1 MDRQEATEVA
11 KEYLESYVES
21 ITEHSSKGNRKAYIC
36 PICGSGTGRNATGA
50 FTITKDGS
58 KWKCFACD
66 KGGDT
71 LDLIGYL
78 EDIDDYSAKVTRAG
92 ELFNLDIEAPT
103 EYQRQDTTAHNT
115 NTQTNMHTDKT
126 AQKTETSY
134 IDFYKQANK
143 NIQATDYPEKRGLSK
158 AILDRFKIGYVE
170 NWKHPNAPEN
180 VTGSPRL
187 IIPVTP
193 TSYLARD
200 TRENIPDYQ
209 KQYAKTK
216 VGGSDIF
223 NAKAF
228 IDDLGKPIF
237 IVEGEI
243 DALSIMEVGGVAV
256 GLGSTSNAKKLV
268 EIVRGKQLERP
279 LILALDNDSRGRK
292 AQAELEK
299 LLQAQKTPYTVAVL
313 TEGAIKDPNEMLVR
327 DRKAFTA
334 RVEEAIRN
342 AKDDKEKYLETS
354 TDHYI
359 QDFLN
364 GIADSVNTPCVST
377 GFSKLDE
384 VLDGGFYEGLYIVG
398 AISSLGKTTLV
409 TQIAD
414 QVASKGH
421 DVLIFSLEMARGE
434 IMAKS
439 ISRHTIME
447 VLQTGGDTKNAK
459 TVRGVT
465 AGNRYEKYNSTE
477 KELIKSAVQAYSGYA
492 KHIYITEGVG
502 DLGVQQIRET
512 VEKHTRYTGNTPLVI
527 VDYLQILAPANERAT
542 DKQNT
547 DKAVMELKRISR
559 DFKTPVIGIS
569 SFNRDNYNNAVSMQA
584 FKESGAIEYSSD
596 ILIGLQLKG
605 AGDKDFNPTEAKK
618 KNPREIELV
627 ILKNRNG
634 QTGAKVPFEFYPMFN
649 YFMEN
654 DTPQYILADSESE
667 VTKPQTVSEA
677 YDVIPVEGSDL
688 VEIKPRKIE

>member
-11 KEYLESYVES
+11 KEYLVSYVES
-21 ITEHSSKGNRKAYIC
+21 ITDHSRKGNKKAYVC
-36 PICGSGTGRNATGA
+36 PLCGSGTGRNKTGA
-50 FTITKDGS
+50 FTITPDGNS
-58 KWKCFACD
+58 WKCFACD

-71 LDLIGYL
+71 LDLIGYV
-78 EDIDDYSAKVTRAG
+78 EGIDDYNSKLKRAG
-92 ELFNLDIEAPT
+92 ELFNVTIDTPAR
-103 EYQRQDTTAHNT
+103 EYQNQ
-115 NTQTNMHTDKT
+115 DKT
-126 AQKTETSY
+126 AQNTDNTDTHNSIHTPVNGNY
-134 IDFYKQANK
+134 IEFYNQANN

-158 AILDRFKIGYVE
+158 AILDRFKIGYIE
-170 NWKHPNAPEN
+170 NWKHPNAPES

-223 NAKAF
+223 NGRAF
-228 IDDLGKPIF
+228 IDDLDKPIF

-256 GLGSTSNAKKLV
+256 ALGSASNAKKLV
-268 EIVRGKQLERP
+268 EMVRDKQLERP

-292 AQAELEK
+292 TQAELEG

-313 TEGAIKDPNEMLVR
+313 TEGTVKDPNEMLVKNR
-327 DRKAFTA
+327 EAFKAL
-334 RVEEAIRN
+334 VKEAIRN

-354 TDHYI
+354 TDNYI

-364 GIADSVNTPCVST
+364 GIADSVNTPYIPT
-377 GFSKLDE
+377 GFKGIDE
-384 VLDGGFYEGLYIVG
+384 ALDGGLYEGLYIVG

-414 QVASKGH
+414 QVAKQGH
-421 DVLIFSLEMARGE
+421 DVLIFSLEMARSE
-434 IMAKS
+434 LMAKS
-439 ISRHTIME
+439 ISRHTVIE
-447 VLQTGGDTKNAK
+447 VLDKGGDMKNAK
-459 TVRGVT
+459 TVRGIT
-465 AGNRYEKYNSTE
+465 AGVRYANYNDTE
-477 KELIKSAVQAYSGYA
+477 KELIKNAVTAYSDYA

-502 DLGVQQIRET
+502 DLGAQQIRET
-512 VEKHTRYTGNTPLVI
+512 VEKHVQYTGNTPLVI
-527 VDYLQILAPANERAT
+527 IDYLQILAPYNERAT

-605 AGDKDFNPTEAKK
+605 AGQKDFDATEAKS

-634 QTGAKVPFEFYPMFN
+634 KTGTKIPLEFYPLFN
-649 YFMEN
+649 YFTEMN
-654 DTPQYILADSESE
+654 
-667 VTKPQTVSEA
+667 
-677 YDVIPVEGSDL
+677 
-688 VEIKPRKIE
+688 

>member
-1 MDRQEATEVA
+1 MDRQTATEAV
-11 KEYLESYVES
+11 KERLTEYVES
-21 ITEHSSKGNRKAYIC
+21 ITDHSRKGNKKAYVC
-36 PICGSGTGRNATGA
+36 PLCGSGTGRNATGA
-50 FTITKDGS
+50 FTITPDGNS
-58 KWKCFACD
+58 WKCFACD

-71 LDLIGYL
+71 LDLIGYV
-78 EDIDDYSAKVTRAG
+78 EGIDDYNSKLTRAG
-92 ELFNLDIEAPT
+92 ELFNMTIDAPAR
-103 EYQRQDTTAHNT
+103 EYQNQ
-115 NTQTNMHTDKT
+115 DKT
-126 AQKTETSY
+126 AQNTDTHNSIHTPTNGNY
-134 IDFYKQANK
+134 LAFYKQAND
-143 NIQATDYPEKRGLSK
+143 NIQATNYPEKRGLSK

-187 IIPVTP
+187 IIPVTQ

-200 TRENIPDYQ
+200 TRDNIPDYQ

-223 NAKAF
+223 NGRAF
-228 IDDLGKPIF
+228 IDDLDKPIF

-256 GLGSTSNAKKLV
+256 ALGSTSNAKKLAGM
-268 EIVRGKQLERP
+268 VRDKQLERP

-292 AQAELEK
+292 TQAELEG
-299 LLQAQKTPYTVAVL
+299 LLQAQKTPYTIAVL
-313 TEGAIKDPNEMLVR
+313 TEGAVKDPNEMLV
-327 DRKAFTA
+327 KNKEVFTA
-334 RVEEAIRN
+334 RVEDAIKN
-342 AKDDKEKYLETS
+342 ARDDKEKYLETS
-354 TDHYI
+354 TDNYI

-364 GIADSVNTPCVST
+364 GIADSVNTPSIST
-377 GFSKLDE
+377 GFPILDKC
-384 VLDGGFYEGLYIVG
+384 LDGGFYEGLYIVG

-414 QVASKGH
+414 QVASRGH
-421 DVLIFSLEMARGE
+421 DVLIFSLEMARAE

-439 ISRHTIME
+439 ISRHTVME
-447 VLQTGGDTKNAK
+447 VLQTGGEMKNAK
-459 TVRGVT
+459 TVRGIT

-477 KELIKSAVQAYSGYA
+477 RELIKNAVQTYSGYA

-502 DLGVQQIRET
+502 DLGVNQIRAT

-605 AGDKDFNPTEAKK
+605 AGQKDFDATEAKSK
-618 KNPREIELV
+618 SPREIELV

-634 QTGAKVPFEFYPMFN
+634 KTGDKVPFEFYPMFN
-649 YFMEN
+649 YFVEN
-654 DTPQYILADSESE
+654 DAPKYIQAESDSETDKHQAITE
-667 VTKPQTVSEA
+667 E
-677 YDVIPVEGSDL
+677 YEVIPVEGSEL
-688 VEIKPRKIE
+688 VEIRRKESE

>member
-1 MDRQEATEVA
+1 MDRQTATEAV
-11 KEYLESYVES
+11 KERLTEYVES
-21 ITEHSSKGNRKAYIC
+21 ITDHSRKGNKKAYVC
-36 PICGSGTGRNATGA
+36 PLCGSGTGRNATGA
-50 FTITKDGS
+50 FTITPDGNS
-58 KWKCFACD
+58 WKCFACD

-71 LDLIGYL
+71 LDLIGYV
-78 EDIDDYSAKVTRAG
+78 EGIDDYNSKLKRAG
-92 ELFNLDIEAPT
+92 ELFNVTIDAPAR
-103 EYQRQDTTAHNT
+103 EYQNQ
-115 NTQTNMHTDKT
+115 DKT
-126 AQKTETSY
+126 AQNTDTHNSIHTPVNGNY
-134 IDFYKQANK
+134 LAFYKQAND
-143 NIQATDYPEKRGLSK
+143 NIRATNYPEKRGLSK

-187 IIPVTP
+187 IIPVTQ

-200 TRENIPDYQ
+200 TRDNIPDYQ

-223 NAKAF
+223 NGRAF
-228 IDDLGKPIF
+228 IDDLDKPIF

-256 GLGSTSNAKKLV
+256 ALGSTSNAKKLAGM
-268 EIVRGKQLERP
+268 VRDKQLERP

-292 AQAELEK
+292 TQAELEG
-299 LLQAQKTPYTVAVL
+299 LLQAQKTPYTIAVL
-313 TEGAIKDPNEMLVR
+313 TEGTVKDPNEMLV
-327 DRKAFTA
+327 KNKEAFTA
-334 RVEEAIRN
+334 RVEDAIKN
-342 AKDDKEKYLETS
+342 ARDDKEKYLETS
-354 TDHYI
+354 TDNYI

-364 GIADSVNTPCVST
+364 GIADSVNTPSIPT
-377 GFSKLDE
+377 GFPILDKS
-384 VLDGGFYEGLYIVG
+384 LDGGFYEGLYIVG

-414 QVASKGH
+414 QVASRGH
-421 DVLIFSLEMARGE
+421 DVLIFSLEMARAE

-439 ISRHTIME
+439 ISRHTVME
-447 VLQTGGDTKNAK
+447 VLQTGGEMKNAK
-459 TVRGVT
+459 TVRGIT

-477 KELIKSAVQAYSGYA
+477 RELIKNAVQTYSGYA

-502 DLGVQQIRET
+502 DLGVNQIRAT

-605 AGDKDFNPTEAKK
+605 AGQKGFDATEAKSK
-618 KNPREIELV
+618 SPREIELV

-634 QTGAKVPFEFYPMFN
+634 KTGDKVPFEFYPMFN
-649 YFMEN
+649 YFVEN
-654 DTPQYILADSESE
+654 DAPKYIQAESDSETDKHQAITE
-667 VTKPQTVSEA
+667 E
-677 YDVIPVEGSDL
+677 YEVIPVEGSDL
-688 VEIKPRKIE
+688 VEIRRKESE

>member
-1 MDRQEATEVA
+1 MNRQEATEVA
-11 KEYLESYVES
+11 KEYLESYVEN
-21 ITEHSSKGNRKAYIC
+21 ITEHSAKGNRKAYVC
-36 PICGSGTGRNATGA
+36 PLCGSGTGRNKTGA
-50 FTITKDGS
+50 FTITPDGHS
-58 KWKCFACD
+58 WKCFACD
-66 KGGDT
+66 RGGDT

-78 EDIDDYSAKVTRAG
+78 EDIDDYSAKVTRAA

-103 EYQRQDTTAHNT
+103 EYQNQ
-115 NTQTNMHTDKT
+115 DKT
-126 AQKTETSY
+126 AQNTDTHNSIHTPTGGNYLE
-134 IDFYKQANK
+134 FYKQANK
-143 NIQATDYPEKRGLSK
+143 NIQDTNYPEKRGLSK

-170 NWKHPNAPEN
+170 DWKHPNAPEN

-187 IIPVTP
+187 IIPVTQ

-200 TRENIPDYQ
+200 TRDNIPDYQ
-209 KQYAKTK
+209 KEYAKTK

-223 NAKAF
+223 NGIAF
-228 IDDLGKPIF
+228 AQNADQPIF

-256 GLGSTSNAKKLV
+256 GLGSTSNTRKLLEILEGKK
-268 EIVRGKQLERP
+268 LERP

-313 TEGAIKDPNEMLVR
+313 TEGAVKDPNEMLV
-327 DRKAFTA
+327 KNKEAFTA
-334 RVEEAIRN
+334 RVEDAIKN
-342 AKDDKEKYLETS
+342 ARDDKEKYLETS
-354 TDHYI
+354 TDNYI

-364 GIADSVNTPCVST
+364 GIADSVNTPCIPT
-377 GFSKLDE
+377 GFKGIDE
-384 VLDGGFYEGLYIVG
+384 ALDGGLYEGLYIVG

-414 QVASKGH
+414 QVAKQGH
-421 DVLIFSLEMARGE
+421 DVLIFSLEMARSE
-434 IMAKS
+434 LMAKS
-439 ISRHTIME
+439 ISRHTVIE
-447 VLQTGGDTKNAK
+447 VLDKGGDMKNAK
-459 TVRGVT
+459 TVRGIT
-465 AGNRYEKYNSTE
+465 AGVRYANYNDTE
-477 KELIKSAVQAYSGYA
+477 KELIKNAVTAYSDYA

-502 DLGVQQIRET
+502 DLGAQQIRET

-527 VDYLQILAPANERAT
+527 IDYLQILAPYNERAT

-569 SFNRDNYNNAVSMQA
+569 SFNRDNYKNAVSMQA

-605 AGDKDFNPTEAKK
+605 AGDKDFDPTEAKK

-634 QTGAKVPFEFYPMFN
+634 QTGTKIPLEFYPLFN
-649 YFMEN
+649 YFTEMN
-654 DTPQYILADSESE
+654 
-667 VTKPQTVSEA
+667 
-677 YDVIPVEGSDL
+677 
-688 VEIKPRKIE
+688 

>member
-1 MDRQEATEVA
+1 MDRQTATEAV
-11 KEYLESYVES
+11 KERLTEYVES
-21 ITEHSSKGNRKAYIC
+21 ITDHSRKGNKKAYVC
-36 PICGSGTGRNATGA
+36 PLCGSGTGRNATGA
-50 FTITKDGS
+50 FTITPDGNS
-58 KWKCFACD
+58 WKCFACD

-71 LDLIGYL
+71 LDLIGYV
-78 EDIDDYSAKVTRAG
+78 EGIDDYNSKLTRAG
-92 ELFNLDIEAPT
+92 ELFNMTIDAPAR
-103 EYQRQDTTAHNT
+103 EYQNQ
-115 NTQTNMHTDKT
+115 DKT
-126 AQKTETSY
+126 AQNTDTHNSIHTPTNGNY
-134 IDFYKQANK
+134 LAFYKQAND
-143 NIQATDYPEKRGLSK
+143 NIQATNYPEKRGLSK

-187 IIPVTP
+187 IIPVTQ

-200 TRENIPDYQ
+200 TRDNIPDYQ

-223 NAKAF
+223 NGRAF
-228 IDDLGKPIF
+228 IDDLDKPIF

-256 GLGSTSNAKKLV
+256 ALGSTSNAKKLAGM
-268 EIVRGKQLERP
+268 VRDKQLERP

-292 AQAELEK
+292 TQAELEG

-313 TEGAIKDPNEMLVR
+313 TEGAVKDPNEMLV
-327 DRKAFTA
+327 KNKEAFTA
-334 RVEEAIRN
+334 RVEDAIKN
-342 AKDDKEKYLETS
+342 ARDDKEKYLETS
-354 TDHYI
+354 TDNYI

-364 GIADSVNTPCVST
+364 GIADSVNTPSIST
-377 GFSKLDE
+377 GFPILDKS
-384 VLDGGFYEGLYIVG
+384 LDGGFYEGLYIVG

-414 QVASKGH
+414 QVASRGH
-421 DVLIFSLEMARGE
+421 DVLIFSLEMARSE

-439 ISRHTIME
+439 ISRHTVME
-447 VLQTGGDTKNAK
+447 VLQTGGEMKNAK
-459 TVRGVT
+459 TVRGIT

-477 KELIKSAVQAYSGYA
+477 RELIKNAVQTYSGYA

-502 DLGVQQIRET
+502 DLGVNQIRAT

-605 AGDKDFNPTEAKK
+605 AGQKDFDATEAKSK
-618 KNPREIELV
+618 SPREIELV

-634 QTGAKVPFEFYPMFN
+634 KTGDKVPFEFYPMFN
-649 YFMEN
+649 YFVEN
-654 DTPQYILADSESE
+654 DAPKYIQAESDSETDKHQAITE
-667 VTKPQTVSEA
+667 E
-677 YDVIPVEGSDL
+677 YEVIPVEGSDL
-688 VEIKPRKIE
+688 VEIRRKESE

>member
-1 MDRQEATEVA
+1 MNRQEATEVI
-11 KEYLESYVES
+11 KDYLTSYVEN
-21 ITEHSSKGNRKAYIC
+21 ITEHSAKGNRKAYVC
-36 PICGSGTGRNATGA
+36 PLCGSGTGRNKTGA
-50 FTITKDGS
+50 FTITPDGHS
-58 KWKCFACD
+58 WKCFACD
-66 KGGDT
+66 RGGDT
-71 LDLIGYL
+71 LDLIGYV
-78 EDIDDYSAKVTRAG
+78 EDISDYKTKIARAG
-92 ELFNLDIEAPT
+92 ELFNLDIEAPA
-103 EYQRQDTTAHNT
+103 EYQNQ
-115 NTQTNMHTDKT
+115 DKT
-126 AQKTETSY
+126 AQNTDTHNSIHTPTNGNYLE
-134 IDFYKQANK
+134 FYKQAND
-143 NIQATDYPEKRGLSK
+143 NIQATNYPEKRGLSK

-170 NWKHPNAPEN
+170 NWKHPNAPES

-187 IIPVTP
+187 IIPVTQ

-200 TRENIPDYQ
+200 TRDNIPDYQ

-223 NAKAF
+223 NAIAF
-228 IDDLGKPIF
+228 TQNADQPIF

-256 GLGSTSNAKKLV
+256 GLGSTSNAKKLP
-268 EIVRGKQLERP
+268 EILEDKKLERP
-279 LILALDNDSRGRK
+279 LILALDNDSRGRQ
-292 AQAELEK
+292 AQEELK
-299 LLQAQKTPYTVAVL
+299 QLLQAKKIPYIIAEL
-313 TEGAIKDPNEMLVR
+313 TTKDAKDPNDMLVR
-327 DRKAFTA
+327 DRGAFEA
-334 RVEEAIRN
+334 RVEKAISEAR
-342 AKDDKEKYLETS
+342 DDKEKYLETS
-354 TDHYI
+354 TDNYI
-359 QDFLN
+359 QDFLD
-364 GIADSVNTPCVST
+364 GIADSVNTPCIST
-377 GFSKLDE
+377 GFPMLDE
-384 VLDGGFYEGLYIVG
+384 VLDGGLYEGLYIVG

-421 DVLIFSLEMARGE
+421 DVLIFSLEMARSE
-434 IMAKS
+434 VMAKS

-465 AGNRYEKYNSTE
+465 VGKRYEKYSNTE
-477 KELIKSAVQAYSGYA
+477 KELITNAVQAYSGYA

-605 AGDKDFNPTEAKK
+605 AGNKDFDPTEAKK
-618 KNPREIELV
+618 KDPREIELV

-649 YFMEN
+649 YFVEN
-654 DTPQYILADSESE
+654 DNPQYILADSES
-667 VTKPQTVSEA
+667 
-677 YDVIPVEGSDL
+677 DL
-688 VEIKPRKIE
+688 VEIKRREIE

>member
-1 MDRQEATEVA
+1 MAEMNNQEVTEAV
-11 KEYLESYVES
+11 KERLTEYVES
-21 ITEHSSKGNRKAYIC
+21 ITDHSRKGNKKAYIC
-36 PICGSGTGRNATGA
+36 PLCSSGTGRNATGA
-50 FTITKDGS
+50 FTITPDGNS
-58 KWKCFACD
+58 WKCFACD

-71 LDLIGYL
+71 LDLIGYV
-78 EDIDDYSAKVTRAG
+78 EGIDDYNSKLTRAG
-92 ELFNLDIEAPT
+92 ELFNMTIDVPAREH
-103 EYQRQDTTAHNT
+103 QNQ
-115 NTQTNMHTDKT
+115 DKT
-126 AQKTETSY
+126 AQNTDTRNSIHTPTSGNY
-134 IDFYKQANK
+134 LAFYKQAND
-143 NIQATDYPEKRGLSK
+143 NIQATNYPEKRGLSK

-187 IIPVTP
+187 IIPVTQ

-200 TRENIPDYQ
+200 TRDNIPDYQ
-209 KQYAKTK
+209 KQYAKAK

-223 NAKAF
+223 NGRAF
-228 IDDLGKPIF
+228 IDDLDKPIF

-256 GLGSTSNAKKLV
+256 ALGSTSNAKKLAGM
-268 EIVRGKQLERP
+268 VRDKQLERP
-279 LILALDNDSRGRK
+279 LILALDNDSKGRK
-292 AQAELEK
+292 AQAELEA

-313 TEGAIKDPNEMLVR
+313 TEGAIKDPNEMLIKNREV
-327 DRKAFTA
+327 FTA
-334 RVEEAIRN
+334 RVEDAIKN
-342 AKDDKEKYLETS
+342 ARDDKEKYLETS
-354 TDHYI
+354 TDNYV

-364 GIADSVNTPCVST
+364 GIADSVNTPSIST
-377 GFSKLDE
+377 GFPILDKC
-384 VLDGGFYEGLYIVG
+384 LDGGFYEGLYIVG

-409 TQIAD
+409 SQIAD
-414 QVASKGH
+414 QVASRGH
-421 DVLIFSLEMARGE
+421 DVLIFSLEMARSE

-439 ISRHTIME
+439 ISRHTVME
-447 VLQTGGDTKNAK
+447 VLQTGGDMKNAK
-459 TVRGVT
+459 TVRGIT

-477 KELIKSAVQAYSGYA
+477 RELIKNAVQTYSGYA

-502 DLGVQQIRET
+502 DLGVNQIRAT

-605 AGDKDFNPTEAKK
+605 AGQKDFDATEAKS

-634 QTGAKVPFEFYPMFN
+634 KTGDKVPFQFYPMFN
-649 YFMEN
+649 YFIEN
-654 DTPQYILADSESE
+654 DTPKYIQTESDSDADKHQ
-667 VTKPQTVSEA
+667 VTTEE
-677 YDVIPVEGSDL
+677 YEVIPVEGSDL
-688 VEIKPRKIE
+688 VEIRRKESE

>member
-1 MDRQEATEVA
+1 MDRQTATEAV
-11 KEYLESYVES
+11 KERLTGYVES
-21 ITEHSSKGNRKAYIC
+21 ITDHSRKGNKKAYIC
-36 PICGSGTGRNATGA
+36 PLCSSGTGRNATGA
-50 FTITKDGS
+50 FTITPDGNS
-58 KWKCFACD
+58 WKCFACD

-71 LDLIGYL
+71 LDLIGYV
-78 EDIDDYSAKVTRAG
+78 EGIDDYNSKLTRAG
-92 ELFNLDIEAPT
+92 ELFNMTIDAPAR
-103 EYQRQDTTAHNT
+103 EHQNQ
-115 NTQTNMHTDKT
+115 DKT
-126 AQKTETSY
+126 AQNTDTRNSIHTPTRGNY
-134 IDFYKQANK
+134 LAFYKQAND
-143 NIQATDYPEKRGLSK
+143 NIQATNYPEKRGLSK

-170 NWKHPNAPEN
+170 NWKHPNATEN

-187 IIPVTP
+187 IIPVTQ

-200 TRENIPDYQ
+200 TRDNIPDYQ

-223 NAKAF
+223 NGRAF
-228 IDDLGKPIF
+228 IDDLDKPIF

-256 GLGSTSNAKKLV
+256 ALGSTSNAKKLV
-268 EIVRGKQLERP
+268 GMVRDKQLERP

-292 AQAELEK
+292 TQAELEA

-313 TEGAIKDPNEMLVR
+313 TEGAIKDPNEMLVKNR
-327 DRKAFTA
+327 EAFTA
-334 RVEEAIRN
+334 RVEDAIKN
-342 AKDDKEKYLETS
+342 ARDDKEKYLETS
-354 TDHYI
+354 TDNYI

-364 GIADSVNTPCVST
+364 GIADSVNTPSIST
-377 GFSKLDE
+377 GFPILDKC
-384 VLDGGFYEGLYIVG
+384 LDGGFYEGLYIVG

-414 QVASKGH
+414 QVASRGH
-421 DVLIFSLEMARGE
+421 DVLIFSLEMARAE

-439 ISRHTIME
+439 ISRHTVME
-447 VLQTGGDTKNAK
+447 VLQTGGETKNAK
-459 TVRGVT
+459 TVRGIT

-477 KELIKSAVQAYSGYA
+477 RELIKNAVQTYSGYA

-502 DLGVQQIRET
+502 DLGVNQIRAT

-605 AGDKDFNPTEAKK
+605 AGQKDFDATEAKS

-634 QTGAKVPFEFYPMFN
+634 KTGDKVPFEFYPMFN
-649 YFMEN
+649 YFVEN
-654 DTPQYILADSESE
+654 KTPKYIQAESDSEADKHQATAE
-667 VTKPQTVSEA
+667 E
-677 YDVIPVEGSDL
+677 YEVIPVEGSDL
-688 VEIKPRKIE
+688 VEIRRKESE

>member
-1 MDRQEATEVA
+1 MNRQEATEVI
-11 KEYLESYVES
+11 KDYLTSYVEN
-21 ITEHSSKGNRKAYIC
+21 ITEHSAKGNRKAYVC
-36 PICGSGTGRNATGA
+36 PLCGSGTGRNKTGA
-50 FTITKDGS
+50 FTITPDGHS
-58 KWKCFACD
+58 WKCFACD
-66 KGGDT
+66 RGGDT
-71 LDLIGYL
+71 LDLIGYV
-78 EDIDDYSAKVTRAG
+78 EDISDYKTKIARAG
-92 ELFNLDIEAPT
+92 ELFNLDIESPA
-103 EYQRQDTTAHNT
+103 EYQNQ
-115 NTQTNMHTDKT
+115 DKT
-126 AQKTETSY
+126 AQNTDTHNSIHTPTGGNYLE
-134 IDFYKQANK
+134 FYKQAND
-143 NIQATDYPEKRGLSK
+143 NIQATNYPEKRGLSK

-187 IIPVTP
+187 IIPVTQ

-200 TRENIPDYQ
+200 TRDNIPDYQ

-223 NAKAF
+223 NGGAF
-228 IDDLGKPIF
+228 IDDLDKPIF

-256 GLGSTSNAKKLV
+256 GLGSTSNAKKLAGM
-268 EIVRGKQLERP
+268 VRDKQLERP

-292 AQAELEK
+292 TQAELEG
-299 LLQAQKTPYTVAVL
+299 LLQAQKTPYTIAVL
-313 TEGAIKDPNEMLVR
+313 TEGAVKDPNEMLV
-327 DRKAFTA
+327 KNKEAFTA
-334 RVEEAIRN
+334 RVEDAIKN
-342 AKDDKEKYLETS
+342 ARDDKEKYLETS
-354 TDHYI
+354 TDNYI

-364 GIADSVNTPCVST
+364 GIADSVNTPSIST
-377 GFSKLDE
+377 GFPMLDE
-384 VLDGGFYEGLYIVG
+384 VLDGGLYEGLYIVG

-421 DVLIFSLEMARGE
+421 DVLIFSLEMARSE
-434 IMAKS
+434 VMAKS

-465 AGNRYEKYNSTE
+465 AGKRYEKYSNTE
-477 KELIKSAVQAYSGYA
+477 KELIKNAVQAYSGYA

-605 AGDKDFNPTEAKK
+605 AGGKDFDPTEAKK
-618 KNPREIELV
+618 KDPREIELV

-649 YFMEN
+649 YFVEN
-654 DTPQYILADSESE
+654 DNPQYILADSESE
-667 VTKPQTVSEA
+667 TTKPQTVGEA

-688 VEIKPRKIE
+688 VEIKRREIE

>member
-1 MDRQEATEVA
+1 MNRQEATEVA
-11 KEYLESYVES
+11 KEYLVSYVES
-21 ITEHSSKGNRKAYIC
+21 ITEHSTKGNRRAYVC
-36 PICGSGTGRNATGA
+36 PICGSGTGRNKTGA
-50 FTITKDGS
+50 FTITPDGLT
-58 KWKCFACD
+58 WKCFACD
-66 KGGDT
+66 RGGDT
-71 LDLIGYL
+71 LDLIGCV
-78 EDIDDYSAKVTRAG
+78 EDLNDYSAKVTRAG
-92 ELFNLDIEAPT
+92 ELFNIDIEAPV
-103 EYQRQDTTAHNT
+103 EYQKQDRQSS
-115 NTQTNMHTDKT
+115 MHTDT
-126 AQKTETSY
+126 KTETNY

-143 NIQATDYPEKRGLSK
+143 NIQATNYPEKRGLSE
-158 AILDRFKIGYVE
+158 AILNRFKIGYVE

-180 VTGSPRL
+180 VPTSPRL
-187 IIPVTP
+187 IIPVTS

-209 KQYAKTK
+209 KQYAKAK
-216 VGGSDIF
+216 VGSSDIF
-223 NAKAF
+223 NARAF
-228 IDDLGKPIF
+228 IDYLDKPIF

-256 GLGSTSNAKKLV
+256 GLGGISNANKLV
-268 EIVRGKQLERP
+268 DELKDKKLERP
-279 LILALDNDSRGRK
+279 LILALDNDSAGRR
-292 AQAELEK
+292 AQDELAK
-299 LLQAQKTPYTVAVL
+299 LLQDKKIPYTVAEL
-313 TEGAIKDPNEMLVR
+313 MTEDAKDPNDMLVR
-327 DRKAFTA
+327 DRVGFEA
-334 RVEEAIRN
+334 RVEEAIKN

-354 TDHYI
+354 ADNYI

-364 GIADSVNTPCVST
+364 GIADSVNTPSIST
-377 GFSKLDE
+377 GFPILDKC
-384 VLDGGFYEGLYIVG
+384 LDGGFYEGLYIVG

-421 DVLIFSLEMARGE
+421 DVLIFSLEMARSE

-447 VLQTGGDTKNAK
+447 VLQTGEDTKNAK

-465 AGNRYEKYNSTE
+465 AGNRYEKYSNTE
-477 KELIKSAVQAYSGYA
+477 KELIKNAVQTYSGYA

-502 DLGVQQIRET
+502 DLGVAQIRET
-512 VEKHTRYTGNTPLVI
+512 VEKHTRYTGNIPLVI

-605 AGDKDFNPTEAKK
+605 AGDKDFDPTEAKK
-618 KNPREIELV
+618 KNPREVELV

-634 QTGAKVPFEFYPMFN
+634 QTGSKVPFEFYPMFN
-649 YFMEN
+649 YFVEN
-654 DTPQYILADSESE
+654 DNPQYILADSENE
-667 VTKPQTVSEA
+667 TTKTQMVGEA
-677 YDVIPVEGSDL
+677 YDVIPVEGTDL
-688 VEIKPRKIE
+688 VEIKQKESK

>member
-1 MDRQEATEVA
+1 MNRQEATEVA

-21 ITEHSSKGNRKAYIC
+21 ITDHSAKGNRKAYVC
-36 PICGSGTGRNATGA
+36 PLCGSGTGRNKTGA
-50 FTITKDGS
+50 FTITPDGL

-71 LDLIGYL
+71 LDLIGYV
-78 EDIDDYSAKVTRAG
+78 EGIDDYNSKLKRAG
-92 ELFNLDIEAPT
+92 ELFNVTIDTPAR
-103 EYQRQDTTAHNT
+103 EYQNQD
-115 NTQTNMHTDKT
+115 TQTNMHTDT
-126 AQKTETSY
+126 KTETNY
-134 IDFYKQANK
+134 ISFYKQANK
-143 NIQATDYPEKRGLSK
+143 NIQDTNYPEKRGLSK

-187 IIPVTP
+187 IIPVTQ

-200 TRENIPDYQ
+200 TRDNIPDYQ

-223 NAKAF
+223 NAIAF
-228 IDDLGKPIF
+228 TQNADQPIF

-256 GLGSTSNAKKLV
+256 GLGSTSNYKKLV
-268 EIVRGKQLERP
+268 GLVKDKQLERP
-279 LILALDNDSRGRK
+279 LILALDNDSGGRK
-292 AQAELEK
+292 TQAELEK
-299 LLQAQKTPYTVAVL
+299 LLQAQKTPYTIAVL
-313 TEGAIKDPNEMLVR
+313 TDQNAKDPNEMLVKNR
-327 DRKAFTA
+327 ETFKA
-334 RVEEAIRN
+334 RVEEAIKN

-354 TDHYI
+354 TDNYI

-364 GIADSVNTPCVST
+364 GIADSVNTPCIST
-377 GFSKLDE
+377 GFPMLDE
-384 VLDGGFYEGLYIVG
+384 VLDGGLYEGLYIVG

-421 DVLIFSLEMARGE
+421 DVLIFSLEMARSE
-434 IMAKS
+434 VMAKS

-465 AGNRYEKYNSTE
+465 AGKRYEKYSNTE
-477 KELIKSAVQAYSGYA
+477 KDLITNAVQAYSGYA

-605 AGDKDFNPTEAKK
+605 AGEKEFDPTEAKK

-649 YFMEN
+649 YFVEN
-654 DTPQYILADSESE
+654 DNPQYILADSESE
-667 VTKPQTVSEA
+667 TTKPQTVGDA

-688 VEIKPRKIE
+688 VEIKRREIE

>member
-1 MDRQEATEVA
+1 MDRQTATEAV
-11 KEYLESYVES
+11 KERLTEYVES
-21 ITEHSSKGNRKAYIC
+21 ITDHSRKGNKKAYVC
-36 PICGSGTGRNATGA
+36 PLCSSGTGRNATGA
-50 FTITKDGS
+50 FTITPDGNS
-58 KWKCFACD
+58 WKCFACD

-71 LDLIGYL
+71 LDLIGYV
-78 EDIDDYSAKVTRAG
+78 EGIDDYNSKLTRAG
-92 ELFNLDIEAPT
+92 ELFNMNIDAT
-103 EYQRQDTTAHNT
+103 AREYQNK
-115 NTQTNMHTDKT
+115 DKT
-126 AQKTETSY
+126 AQNTDTRNSIHTPTSGNY
-134 IDFYKQANK
+134 LAFYKQAND
-143 NIQATDYPEKRGLSK
+143 NIQATNYPEKRGLSK

-187 IIPVTP
+187 IIPVTQ

-200 TRENIPDYQ
+200 TRDNIPDYQ

-223 NAKAF
+223 NGRAF
-228 IDDLGKPIF
+228 IDDLDKPIF

-256 GLGSTSNAKKLV
+256 ALGSTSNAKKLAGM
-268 EIVRGKQLERP
+268 VRDKQLERP
-279 LILALDNDSRGRK
+279 LILALDNDSKGRE
-292 AQAELEK
+292 AQAELEA

-313 TEGAIKDPNEMLVR
+313 TEGAIKDPNEMLIKNREV
-327 DRKAFTA
+327 FTA
-334 RVEEAIRN
+334 RVEDAIKN
-342 AKDDKEKYLETS
+342 ARDDKEKYLETS
-354 TDHYI
+354 TDNYV

-364 GIADSVNTPCVST
+364 GIADSVNTPSIST
-377 GFSKLDE
+377 GFPILDKY
-384 VLDGGFYEGLYIVG
+384 LDGGFYEGLYIVG

-409 TQIAD
+409 SQIAD
-414 QVASKGH
+414 QVASRGH
-421 DVLIFSLEMARGE
+421 DVLIFSLEMARSE

-439 ISRHTIME
+439 ISRHTVME

-459 TVRGVT
+459 TVRGIT

-477 KELIKSAVQAYSGYA
+477 RELIKNAVQTYSGYA

-502 DLGVQQIRET
+502 DLGVNQIRAT

-605 AGDKDFNPTEAKK
+605 AGQKDFDATEAKS

-634 QTGAKVPFEFYPMFN
+634 KTGDKVPFQFYPMFN
-649 YFMEN
+649 YFIEN
-654 DTPQYILADSESE
+654 DTPKYIQTESDSDADKHQ
-667 VTKPQTVSEA
+667 VTTEE
-677 YDVIPVEGSDL
+677 YEVIPVEGSDL
-688 VEIKPRKIE
+688 VEIRRKESE

>member
-1 MDRQEATEVA
+1 MNRQEAAEVA
-11 KEYLESYVES
+11 KEYLESYVEN
-21 ITEHSSKGNRKAYIC
+21 ITEHSAKGNRKAYVC
-36 PICGSGTGRNATGA
+36 PICGSGTGRNKTGA
-50 FTITKDGS
+50 FTITPDGL

-66 KGGDT
+66 RGGDT
-71 LDLIGYL
+71 LDLIGYV
-78 EDIDDYSAKVTRAG
+78 EGIDDYNSKLTRAG
-92 ELFNLDIEAPT
+92 ELFNMTIDAPAR
-103 EYQRQDTTAHNT
+103 EYQNQ
-115 NTQTNMHTDKT
+115 DKT
-126 AQKTETSY
+126 AQNTDTYNSIHTPTGGNYLE
-134 IDFYKQANK
+134 FYKQANK
-143 NIQATDYPEKRGLSK
+143 NIQDTNYPEKRGLSK

-187 IIPVTP
+187 IIPVTQ

-200 TRENIPDYQ
+200 TRDNIPDYQ

-223 NAKAF
+223 NGRAF
-228 IDDLGKPIF
+228 IDDLDKPIF

-256 GLGSTSNAKKLV
+256 GLGSTNNYKKLV
-268 EIVRGKQLERP
+268 GLVKDKQLERP

-292 AQAELEK
+292 TQAELEK
-299 LLQAQKTPYTVAVL
+299 LLQAQKTPYTIAVL
-313 TEGAIKDPNEMLVR
+313 TDQNAKDPNEMLVKNR
-327 DRKAFTA
+327 ETFKA
-334 RVEEAIRN
+334 RVEEAIKN

-354 TDHYI
+354 TDNYI

-364 GIADSVNTPCVST
+364 GIADSVNTPCIST
-377 GFSKLDE
+377 GFKGIDE
-384 VLDGGFYEGLYIVG
+384 ALDGGLYEGLYIVG

-421 DVLIFSLEMARGE
+421 DVLIFSLEMARSE
-434 IMAKS
+434 VMAKS

-447 VLQTGGDTKNAK
+447 VLRTGGDTKNAK

-465 AGNRYEKYNSTE
+465 AGKRYEKYSNAE
-477 KELIKSAVQAYSGYA
+477 IELIENAVQTYSGYA

-512 VEKHTRYTGNTPLVI
+512 VEKHTRYTGNIPLVI

-596 ILIGLQLKG
+596 VLIGLQLKG
-605 AGDKDFNPTEAKK
+605 AGDKDFDPTEAKK
-618 KNPREIELV
+618 KDPRAIELV

-649 YFMEN
+649 YFVEN
-654 DTPQYILADSESE
+654 DNPQYILADSESE
-667 VTKPQTVSEA
+667 TTKPQTLGDA

-688 VEIKPRKIE
+688 VEIKRREIE

>member
-1 MDRQEATEVA
+1 MNRQEATEVA

-21 ITEHSSKGNRKAYIC
+21 ITEHSAKGNRKAYVC
-36 PICGSGTGRNATGA
+36 PICGSGTGKNKTGA
-50 FTITKDGS
+50 FTITKDGL

-66 KGGDT
+66 RGGDT
-71 LDLIGYL
+71 LDLIGYV

-92 ELFNLDIEAPT
+92 ELFNLDIEAPA
-103 EYQRQDTTAHNT
+103 EYQNQ
-115 NTQTNMHTDKT
+115 DKT
-126 AQKTETSY
+126 AQNTDTYNSIHTPTNGDYSE
-134 IDFYKQANK
+134 FYKQAND

-158 AILDRFKIGYVE
+158 AILDRFEIGYVE
-170 NWKHPNAPEN
+170 SWKYPNAPEN

-223 NAKAF
+223 NGRAF
-228 IDDLGKPIF
+228 IEDLDKPIF

-256 GLGSTSNAKKLV
+256 GLGSTSNYKKLV
-268 EIVRGKQLERP
+268 GLVKDKQLERP
-279 LILALDNDSRGRK
+279 LILALDNDSGGRK
-292 AQAELEK
+292 TQAELEK
-299 LLQAQKTPYTVAVL
+299 LLQAQKTPYTIAVL
-313 TEGAIKDPNEMLVR
+313 TDQDTKDPNEMLVKNR
-327 DRKAFTA
+327 EAFKA
-334 RVEEAIRN
+334 RVEEAI
-342 AKDDKEKYLETS
+342 KDDKEKYLETS
-354 TDHYI
+354 TDNYI

-364 GIADSVNTPCVST
+364 GIADSVNTPCIST
-377 GFSKLDE
+377 GFPMLDE
-384 VLDGGFYEGLYIVG
+384 VLDGGLYEGLYIVG

-421 DVLIFSLEMARGE
+421 DVLIFSLEMARSE
-434 IMAKS
+434 VMAKS

-447 VLQTGGDTKNAK
+447 VLRTSGDTKNAK

-465 AGNRYEKYNSTE
+465 AGKRYEKYSNTE
-477 KELIKSAVQAYSGYA
+477 IELIENAVQAYSGYA

-605 AGDKDFNPTEAKK
+605 AGEKDFDPTEAKK
-618 KNPREIELV
+618 KDPREIELV

-649 YFMEN
+649 YFVEN
-654 DTPQYILADSESE
+654 DNPQYILADSES
-667 VTKPQTVSEA
+667 
-677 YDVIPVEGSDL
+677 DL
-688 VEIKPRKIE
+688 VEIKRREIE

>member
-1 MDRQEATEVA
+1 MDRQTATEAV
-11 KEYLESYVES
+11 KERLTEYVES
-21 ITEHSSKGNRKAYIC
+21 ITDHSRKGNKKAYVC
-36 PICGSGTGRNATGA
+36 PLCGSGTGRNATGA
-50 FTITKDGS
+50 FTITPDGNS
-58 KWKCFACD
+58 WKCFACD

-71 LDLIGYL
+71 LDLIGYV
-78 EDIDDYSAKVTRAG
+78 EGIDDYNSKLTRAG
-92 ELFNLDIEAPT
+92 ELFNMTIDAPAR
-103 EYQRQDTTAHNT
+103 EYQNQ
-115 NTQTNMHTDKT
+115 DKT
-126 AQKTETSY
+126 AQNTDTHNSIHTPTNGNY
-134 IDFYKQANK
+134 LAFYKQAND
-143 NIQATDYPEKRGLSK
+143 NIQATNYPEKRGLSK

-187 IIPVTP
+187 IIPVTQ

-200 TRENIPDYQ
+200 TRDNIPDYQ

-223 NAKAF
+223 NGRAF
-228 IDDLGKPIF
+228 IDDLDKPIF

-256 GLGSTSNAKKLV
+256 ALGSTSNAKKLAGM
-268 EIVRGKQLERP
+268 VRDKQLERP

-292 AQAELEK
+292 TQAELEG

-313 TEGAIKDPNEMLVR
+313 TEGTVKDPNEMLVKNR
-327 DRKAFTA
+327 EAFTA
-334 RVEEAIRN
+334 RVEDAIKN
-342 AKDDKEKYLETS
+342 ARDDKEKYLETS
-354 TDHYI
+354 TDNYI

-364 GIADSVNTPCVST
+364 GIADSVNTPSIST
-377 GFSKLDE
+377 GFPILDKC
-384 VLDGGFYEGLYIVG
+384 LDGGFYEGLYIVG

-414 QVASKGH
+414 QVASRGH
-421 DVLIFSLEMARGE
+421 DVLIFSLEMARAE

-439 ISRHTIME
+439 ISRHTVME
-447 VLQTGGDTKNAK
+447 VLQTGGEMKNAK
-459 TVRGVT
+459 TVRGIT

-477 KELIKSAVQAYSGYA
+477 RELIKNAVQTYSGYA

-502 DLGVQQIRET
+502 DLGVNQIRAT

-605 AGDKDFNPTEAKK
+605 AGQKDFDATEAKSK
-618 KNPREIELV
+618 SPREIELV

-634 QTGAKVPFEFYPMFN
+634 KTGDKVPFEFYPMFN
-649 YFMEN
+649 YFVEN
-654 DTPQYILADSESE
+654 DAPKYIQAESDSETDKHQAITE
-667 VTKPQTVSEA
+667 E
-677 YDVIPVEGSDL
+677 YEVIPIEGIDL
-688 VEIKPRKIE
+688 VEIRRKESE

>member
-1 MDRQEATEVA
+1 MNRQEATEAV
-11 KEYLESYVES
+11 KERLTEYVES
-21 ITEHSSKGNRKAYIC
+21 ITDHSAKGNRKAYVC
-36 PICGSGTGRNATGA
+36 PICGSGTGRNKTGA
-50 FTITKDGS
+50 FTITPDGLS
-58 KWKCFACD
+58 WKCFACVR
-66 KGGDT
+66 GGDT
-71 LDLIGYL
+71 LDLIGYIYDL
-78 EDIDDYSAKVTRAG
+78 TDYSAKLTRAG
-92 ELFNLDIEAPT
+92 ELFNLDIEAPV
-103 EYQRQDTTAHNT
+103 EYQKQDRTAHNT
-115 NTQTNMHTDKT
+115 DTQTNMHTDT
-126 AQKTETSY
+126 KTETNY
-134 IDFYKQANK
+134 IDFYKQANE
-143 NIQATDYPEKRGLSK
+143 NIQATKYPEKRGLSK
-158 AILDRFKIGYVE
+158 AILNRFKIGYVE

-180 VTGSPRL
+180 VPTSPRL
-187 IIPVTP
+187 IIPVTK

-209 KQYAKTK
+209 KAYAKAK
-216 VGGSDIF
+216 VGSSDIF
-223 NAKAF
+223 NARAF
-228 IDDLGKPIF
+228 IDYLDKPIF

-256 GLGSTSNAKKLV
+256 GLGSTSNYKKLAGLV
-268 EIVRGKQLERP
+268 KDKQLERP

-292 AQAELEK
+292 TQEELGK
-299 LLQAQKTPYTVAVL
+299 LLQAQKTPYTIAVL
-313 TEGAIKDPNEMLVR
+313 TDQDAKDPNEMLVNNR
-327 DRKAFTA
+327 DAFTA

-354 TDHYI
+354 TDNYI
-359 QDFLN
+359 QDFLD
-364 GIADSVNTPCVST
+364 GIADSVNTPCIST
-377 GFSKLDE
+377 GFAMLDE
-384 VLDGGFYEGLYIVG
+384 ALDGGLYEGLYIVG

-414 QVASKGH
+414 QIASKGH
-421 DVLIFSLEMARGE
+421 DVLIFSLEMARSE

-447 VLQTGGDTKNAK
+447 VLQTGEDTKNAK

-465 AGNRYEKYNSTE
+465 SGNRYEKYSNTE
-477 KELIKSAVQAYSGYA
+477 KELIKNAVQTYSGYA

-502 DLGVQQIRET
+502 DLGAQQIRET

-527 VDYLQILAPANERAT
+527 VDYLQILAPYNERAT

-596 ILIGLQLKG
+596 ILMGLQLKG
-605 AGDKDFNPTEAKK
+605 AGDKDFDPTEAKK
-618 KNPREIELV
+618 KNPREVELV

-634 QTGAKVPFEFYPMFN
+634 QTGSKVPFEFYPMFN
-649 YFMEN
+649 YFVEN
-654 DTPQYILADSESE
+654 DNPQYILADSENE
-667 VTKPQTVSEA
+667 TTKTQMVGEA
-677 YDVIPVEGSDL
+677 YDVIPVEGTDL
-688 VEIKPRKIE
+688 VEIKRKE

>member
-1 MDRQEATEVA
+1 MAEMNKQEVTEAV
-11 KEYLESYVES
+11 KERLTEYVES
-21 ITEHSSKGNRKAYIC
+21 ITDHSRKGNKKAYIC
-36 PICGSGTGRNATGA
+36 PLCSSGTGRNATGA
-50 FTITKDGS
+50 FTITPDGNS
-58 KWKCFACD
+58 WKCFACD

-71 LDLIGYL
+71 LDLIGYV
-78 EDIDDYSAKVTRAG
+78 EGIDDYNSKLTRAG
-92 ELFNLDIEAPT
+92 ELFNMNIDAPAR
-103 EYQRQDTTAHNT
+103 EYQNQ
-115 NTQTNMHTDKT
+115 DKT
-126 AQKTETSY
+126 AQNTDTRNSIHTPTSGNY
-134 IDFYKQANK
+134 LAFYKQAND
-143 NIQATDYPEKRGLSK
+143 NIQATNYPEKRGLSK

-187 IIPVTP
+187 IIPVTQ

-200 TRENIPDYQ
+200 TRDNIPDYQ

-223 NAKAF
+223 NGRAF
-228 IDDLGKPIF
+228 IDDLDKPIF

-256 GLGSTSNAKKLV
+256 ALGSTSNAKKLAGM
-268 EIVRGKQLERP
+268 VRDKQLERP
-279 LILALDNDSRGRK
+279 LILALDNDSKGRK
-292 AQAELEK
+292 AQAELEA

-313 TEGAIKDPNEMLVR
+313 TEGAIKDPNEMLIKNREV
-327 DRKAFTA
+327 FTA
-334 RVEEAIRN
+334 RVEDAIKN
-342 AKDDKEKYLETS
+342 ARDDKEKYLETS
-354 TDHYI
+354 TDNYV

-364 GIADSVNTPCVST
+364 GIADSVNTPSIST
-377 GFSKLDE
+377 GFPILDKC
-384 VLDGGFYEGLYIVG
+384 LDGGFYEGLYIVG

-409 TQIAD
+409 SQIAD
-414 QVASKGH
+414 QVASRGH
-421 DVLIFSLEMARGE
+421 DVLIFSLEMARSE

-439 ISRHTIME
+439 ISRHTVME
-447 VLQTGGDTKNAK
+447 VLQTGGDMKNAK
-459 TVRGVT
+459 TVRGIT

-477 KELIKSAVQAYSGYA
+477 RELIKNAVQTYSGYA

-502 DLGVQQIRET
+502 DLGVNQIRAT

-605 AGDKDFNPTEAKK
+605 AGQKDFDATEAKS

-634 QTGAKVPFEFYPMFN
+634 KTGDKVPFQFYPMFN
-649 YFMEN
+649 YFVEN
-654 DTPQYILADSESE
+654 DTPKYIQTESDSDADKHQ
-667 VTKPQTVSEA
+667 VTTEE
-677 YDVIPVEGSDL
+677 YEVIPVEGSDL
-688 VEIKPRKIE
+688 VEIRRKESE